1 MVLLDWIVATGID
14 LIIAY
19 GLLGMFLFAFLE
31 TSMLFPYLP
40 AEVVVPL
47 AAATLVTDSLS
58 IVLFTVSTTLGGTL
72 GALVAYSVTVKGGRL
87 AKTRLE
93 SHLRLSEKR
102 TERAHRW
109 YLKWGQPSVI
119 WGRLLPGLRSIV
131 SVPAAI
137 AGMPWQ
143 KFTLYTTIG
152 NAAFY
157 ASVAILVRHTQIS
170 SFRSVG
176 TDVLS
181 GSAEFVPRIGVVLAL
196 TVVAWWLTDRHFA

>member
-1 MVLLDWIVATGID
+1 MLSLDWIVSTGID

-19 GLLGMFLFAFLE
+19 GFLGMFLFAFLE

-47 AAATLVTDSLS
+47 AAATLVTDPLS
-58 IVLFTVSTTLGGTL
+58 IGLFTVSTTLGGTL
-72 GALVAYSVTVKGGRL
+72 GALVAYSVSVKGGRL

-93 SHLRLSEKR
+93 SQLRLSDKR
-102 TERAHRW
+102 TDLAHRW
-109 YLKWGQPSVI
+109 YLKWGQSSVI
-119 WGRLLPGLRSIV
+119 WGRFLPGLRSIV
-131 SVPAAI
+131 TVPAAI
-137 AGMPWQ
+137 AGMSWQ

-157 ASVAILVRHTQIS
+157 ASVAILVRHTQIR
-170 SFRSVG
+170 SFRSLG

-181 GSAEFVPRIGVVLAL
+181 GSAKFVPRIGMILIL
-196 TVVAWWLTDRHFA
+196 TVIAWRLTDRYFA